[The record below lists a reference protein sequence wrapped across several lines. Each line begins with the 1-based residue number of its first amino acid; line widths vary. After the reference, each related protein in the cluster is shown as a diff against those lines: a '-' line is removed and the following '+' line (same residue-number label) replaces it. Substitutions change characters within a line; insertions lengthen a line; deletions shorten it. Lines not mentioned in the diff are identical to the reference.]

1 MSFASSNRAA
11 LRGVRETVFGVT
23 DATPVFERFRYN
35 SESLNYNISNI
46 VSEEIRDDRMTS
58 DLIQVSAD
66 ASGDVA
72 MELSYGAYDQYI
84 EGVFAQSAGFSAVQN
99 VAAIDI
105 SALDDAG
112 FQAYASVGETLTV
125 FPVGMWVAV
134 QGFANTD
141 LNGFFRVKV
150 STAGQLTMYRAFI
163 AAESAGAS
171 VTLDNGGQ
179 IKNGTDLMSFTLQK
193 FLQDATT
200 PTYFNFEGMRAG
212 SMSLDFQTA
221 QILQGTLG
229 FMGLRQVTSTTE
241 ITGQTVTDTFNS
253 TPMNGVSNVLD
264 IIVDDAIS
272 TANFQ
277 SLTLEMNNNLRAQ
290 DGIGSLGH
298 LGIALSRLELSGSV
312 GLYFEDSSMYDLY
325 LNGTAFSLS
334 FRVKDTTNNQYI
346 FTLQNVKFE
355 SGTVVSGGLDQDV
368 ILDATWRA
376 IMDPD
381 TQSMIAIDKFT
392 ALDL

>member
-11 LRGVRETVFGVT
+11 LRGTPETVFGVT

-72 MELSYGAYDQYI
+72 FELSYGAYDQYL
-84 EGVFAQSAGFSAVQN
+84 EAMFAQSSGFSAAQN
-99 VAAIDI
+99 IAAVDV
-105 SALDDAG
+105 SALDDGG

-125 FPVGMWVAV
+125 FPVGVWVAV
-134 QGFANTD
+134 GGFVDPT
-141 LNGFFRVKV
+141 LNGFFRVKT
-150 STAGQLTMYRAFI
+150 STAGQLTMYRSFI
-163 AAESAGAS
+163 AAEAAGAA
-171 VTLDNGGQ
+171 VTLDNSGS
-179 IKNGTDLMSFTLQK
+179 IKNGVDLMSFTIQK

-200 PTYFNFEGMRAG
+200 PTYFNFEGVRAG
-212 SMSLDFQTA
+212 SMSLDFATA
-221 QILQGTLG
+221 QILQGTFG
-229 FMGLRQVTSTTE
+229 FMGLRQVTSTSE
-241 ITGQTVTDTFNS
+241 IAGQTVTDLFTN
-253 TPMNGVSNVLD
+253 TPMNAVSNVLD
-264 IIVDDAIS
+264 ILVDNAIS

-325 LNGTAFSLS
+325 LNGTGFALS
-334 FRVKDTTNNQYI
+334 FRVKDVQNNHYI
-346 FTLQNVKFE
+346 FTLPNVKFE

-376 IMDPD
+376 IMDPA
-381 TQSMIAIDKFT
+381 TQSMISIDRFEAIN
-392 ALDL
+392 L